1 MLSGPLRSPSN
12 MEPVLTIQCGL
23 VHAYLT
29 MVRWEGIQPSTF
41 PPLQPMETPRLK
53 APHADFV
60 RIRRMALPISNDGK
74 NMVRKEKTTW
84 L

>member
-1 MLSGPLRSPSN
+1 
-12 MEPVLTIQCGL
+12 
-23 VHAYLT
+23 
-29 MVRWEGIQPSTF
+29 
-41 PPLQPMETPRLK
+41 LK